1 MSELRTRPIRRP
13 PPARPPE
20 RRAPTAVAEALAD
33 IALRVPSARIALR
46 QTQATFS
53 IEGTG
58 TAGLVWF
65 VVALDLRRGR
75 YEVHV
80 EDVEQIGSLRG
91 LRHGE
96 LEAVLRALI
105 GGDVWVV
112 GTVDRRASRTRIR
125 LHEPGL
131 QDWVHRRKRWLM
143 PRRPGIRRQ
152 RFGDYRDESR

>member
-1 MSELRTRPIRRP
+1 MSELRTRPIRRN

-33 IALRVPSARIALR
+33 IALRVPTSRIALR

-58 TAGLVWF
+58 TAGLAWF
-65 VVALDLRRGR
+65 VIAVDLRRGR
-75 YEVHV
+75 YEVHI
-80 EDVEQIGSLRG
+80 EDVEQIGSLRS

-96 LEAVLRALI
+96 LEAVLRALVA
-105 GGDVWVV
+105 GDAWVV
-112 GTVDRRASRTRIR
+112 GTEDRRASRTRIR
-125 LHEPGL
+125 LREPGL
-131 QDWVHRRKRWLM
+131 EDWVHRRKRWLM

-152 RFGDYRDESR
+152 RFGDYRDANR